1 MTLNFKQKLLE
12 KWQNIS
18 MQHGME
24 MMQQNDEA
32 HLKAMENM
40 KAIMQNPEKMNEWF
54 KLKKIEFDLLPED
67 Q

>member
-1 MTLNFKQKLLE
+1 
-12 KWQNIS
+12 
-18 MQHGME
+18 MQHGMK
-24 MMQQNDEA
+24 MMQQNDED